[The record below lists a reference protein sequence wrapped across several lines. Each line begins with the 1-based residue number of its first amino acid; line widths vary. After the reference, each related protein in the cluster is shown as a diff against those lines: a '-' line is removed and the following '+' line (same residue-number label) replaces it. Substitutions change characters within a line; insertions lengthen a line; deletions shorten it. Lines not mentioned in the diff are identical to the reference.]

1 MTAMPSADVQAVV
14 DDLAE
19 RLQRSVVV
27 DDPHLG
33 MLYSSVHF
41 GDEDPIRVDA
51 MLKRRAD
58 SRAIG
63 HVFAQG
69 VLTWTR
75 PGVIPPNE
83 QIGLHARVCVPVR
96 WQGDLI
102 GFVMVMDS
110 DGSVTTAQT
119 AEISSVAERIAP
131 LLAEELGSADVSA
144 QQTVLDLVSR
154 DGALRRRALAELAT
168 TEIARDLESVTA
180 IRLTVRGEPG
190 DASEAH
196 MTASLRSALM
206 LPKPT
211 GSRVQLGA
219 VEGRHAVAVI
229 GSIRPLSASS
239 ARAHAGRLLARVD
252 DLSSGRFKA
261 VAGIGPS
268 LPGLDSAHESAE
280 LAALAM
286 RAAAIGLSE
295 EAATWEDLGPY
306 GPLLRIPSDQLDR
319 RALPA
324 EVQRLLE
331 VDRDGHLLQSL
342 RAYLDAAGS
351 APDASAALQIHRT
364 TLYYRLTRI
373 EKLLEIDLSDGRT
386 RLTLHLGM
394 ALLDLMP
401 GHGPTKG

>member
-1 MTAMPSADVQAVV
+1 MAAVPSADVQAQV

-63 HVFAQG
+63 HIFAQG

-75 PGVIPPNE
+75 PGVIPANDE
-83 QIGLHARVCVPVR
+83 IGLHARVCVPVR
-96 WQGDLI
+96 WQGELI

-119 AEISSVAERIAP
+119 AEISSVAGRIAP
-131 LLAEELGSADVSA
+131 LLTEELKAADGTA
-144 QQTVLDLVSR
+144 HQTVLDLVSR
-154 DGALRRRALAELAT
+154 DGALRRRALAELAST
-168 TEIARDLESVTA
+168 DIARDLDSVTA
-180 IRLTVRGEPG
+180 IRLTIRGENS
-190 DASEAH
+190 DASQAH

-211 GSRVQLGA
+211 GSRVQLSA
-219 VEGRHAVAVI
+219 VEGRNAVVII
-229 GSIRPLSASS
+229 GSIRPLTVDS
-239 ARAHAGRLLARVD
+239 ARAHARRLLARVD

-261 VAGIGPS
+261 VAGIGPA
-268 LPGLDSAHESAE
+268 LPGLESAHEAAE

-286 RAAAIGLSE
+286 RAAVMGLSE
-295 EAATWEDLGPY
+295 AAATWEDLGPY
-306 GPLLRIPSDQLDR
+306 GPLLRIPSDELDR
-319 RALPA
+319 QALPA
-324 EVQRLLE
+324 EVQRLLQ
-331 VDRDGHLLQSL
+331 VDRDGHLLESL

-351 APDASAALQIHRT
+351 APDASTALRIHRT

-401 GHGPTKG
+401 GHGSTKG